1 MEFRHA
7 RVLSFSSCPGKFY
20 LLGAFFVSSIML
32 DSYRDYLALER
43 RLSPAT
49 VTAYVK
55 DVAQWTAFLEWEI
68 GITDA
73 QEATRSH
80 VRSWVAHL
88 VDCGVEHR
96 SVNRKLSTLRSF
108 YRFLEQV
115 TGVSHH
121 PAVGIPALKE
131 KKRLVRAL
139 RREEMDVLLDP
150 AMYTDAEHPERDRFL
165 ILTLYAFGL
174 RRAELIG
181 LKHGDVSLSDGT
193 LRVLGKRNKERIL
206 PILPIWAEA
215 YQNFCLL
222 EGQGLDGPIFLN
234 HGSES
239 MPPRLVYSIV
249 HAYLQRA
256 SNSESKSPHVLRHTF
271 ATHLLD
277 MGADL
282 SAIRSL
288 LGHANLSATQIYT
301 HASMEQL
308 KRVYH
313 QSHPKGR

>member
-1 MEFRHA
+1 
-7 RVLSFSSCPGKFY
+7 
-20 LLGAFFVSSIML
+20 ML
-32 DSYRDYLALER
+32 ESYAEYLALER

-49 VTAYVK
+49 VDAYVS
-55 DVAQWTAFLEWEI
+55 DMGQWVVFLEWHVGLE
-68 GITDA
+68 DLL
-73 QEATRSH
+73 EADRSH
-80 VRSWVAHL
+80 VRAWVANM
-88 VDCGVEHR
+88 VDRGMDAR

-108 YRFLEQV
+108 YRFAEQSA
-115 TGVSHH
+115 GAARN
-121 PAVGIPALKE
+121 PALGIPALKE

-139 RREEMDVLLDP
+139 TTDEVEALLDP
-150 AMYTDAEHPERDRFL
+150 NLFPATREGQRDQFL
-165 ILTLYAFGL
+165 LFTLYAFGL

-181 LKHGDVSLSDGT
+181 LKHSDVDVREGT
-193 LRVLGKRNKERIL
+193 IRVVGKRNKERQL
-206 PILPIWAEA
+206 PVLPAWAEA
-215 YQNFCLL
+215 YGAYLL
-222 EGQGLDGPIFLN
+222 VWPLLGPSTPVFTSDSGKSL
-234 HGSES
+234 S
-239 MPPRLVYSIV
+239 PRLVYRVV
-249 HAYLQRA
+249 HSYLQGT
-256 SNSESKSPHVLRHTF
+256 STVETKSPHILRHTF

>member
-1 MEFRHA
+1 
-7 RVLSFSSCPGKFY
+7 
-20 LLGAFFVSSIML
+20 ML
-32 DSYRDYLALER
+32 ESYRDYLALER
-43 RLSPAT
+43 RLSQAT
-49 VTAYVK
+49 VIAYGK
-55 DVAQWTAFLEWEI
+55 DVVQWMAFLEWEI

-88 VDCGVEHR
+88 VDCGMEHR
-96 SVNRKLSTLRSF
+96 SVNRKLSTLRSY
-108 YRFLEQV
+108 YRFVEQV

-139 RREEMDVLLDP
+139 RQEEMEALLDL
-150 AMYTDAEHPERDRFL
+150 AMFVDAQQPERDRFL
-165 ILTLYAFGL
+165 LLTLYAFGL

-181 LKHGDVSLSDGT
+181 LKHSDVSLSDGT

-215 YQNFCLL
+215 YRAFSCSDGNRPDGLL
-222 EGQGLDGPIFLN
+222 FL
-234 HGSES
+234 HKGTES

-249 HAYLQRA
+249 HSYLQRA
-256 SNSESKSPHVLRHTF
+256 SNSETKSPHVLRHTF